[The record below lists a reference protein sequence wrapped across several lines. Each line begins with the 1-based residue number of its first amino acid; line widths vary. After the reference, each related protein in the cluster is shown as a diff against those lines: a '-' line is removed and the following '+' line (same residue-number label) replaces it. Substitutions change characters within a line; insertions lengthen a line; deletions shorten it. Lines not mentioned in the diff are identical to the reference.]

1 MSYKFQA
8 IDWWANDI
16 NIDYN
21 KNELN
26 DISEELDEDG
36 YYNFEDMKFD
46 LNQRS
51 YIIKIFG
58 RMEDGKSISV
68 NVVDFKPYFYVKLED
83 IEEIYPDIL
92 KDNNKKQFEYIRS
105 RFEVALEELIPSKS
119 KYEHKEHQTISKVN
133 IIKSK
138 DMWGF
143 NGRKEDLFIEIH
155 CHSFIGMKMV
165 EKKIRL
171 GKDKY
176 GIYKSPRKLK
186 IYESN
191 IEPLLRFMHLQDLNP
206 SGWIEVKK
214 DKIINDEQKLYEIL
228 ESKCDFNVNVSY
240 NDVLKF
246 HNNKIAPFNICSWD
260 IECTSSHGDFPVAK
274 KDYMKVARDIVNYY
288 NKLERNCSTNISGK
302 LISALYDGFMKSP
315 EDDCEIG
322 HIFPKNNE
330 DTKHLLQIKENK
342 TSAHRLERRIE
353 KHINDIMTILKGGII
368 YPQLLDEAK
377 QAKIKEFMSA
387 KKTKEDDYDYGIN
400 NYNEE
405 LDKKDDDDDN
415 DEQGYSTKRDEKIDQ
430 LIHKF
435 ASIFPKLEGDEMI
448 QIGMV
453 IEKCGTNEREKIML
467 SLKDCDEIQDV
478 QVYSFNKEKTL
489 IKKFANLINE
499 KDIDIM
505 TGFNIFGFD
514 YQYVVDRADELG
526 VSDYIAKMSKF
537 KYIKSVYTVK
547 QLASSALGQNEL
559 KYIDMKGRVLID
571 IMKIVQRDHKLDYYN
586 LDHISSTFM
595 NGKIKEVLEIKEIFE
610 SYEVAIKCKV
620 DNLIG
625 LSKDNYVK
633 IDGSKYKV
641 LNTYENENAIDLEYS
656 PDDDEDEQIIKSKFN
671 GQKWGMAKDDITPKE
686 IFQCYRGTSAD
697 RALVAKYCIKDSD
710 LCIDLM
716 NKMKLIPQNFGMASV
731 CSVPVSYI
739 IMRGQGVKVFSL
751 VTKVCNLNG
760 YRVPVINKGSADD
773 DSYEGAIVLVPE
785 PGIYVNEPVAVNDY
799 ASLYPSSMISENIS
813 HDSIV
818 LDEEK
823 YGNLP
828 NTHYVNITYDTYRYE
843 MKGKTKIRVPT
854 GQQQTCRF
862 AQFMD
867 KDGNKEL
874 GILPLTLKKLLTAR
888 KNTRKQ
894 ILEKTIILKNGEEY
908 KGIIGAFDEI
918 KKEYIIKLL
927 NEGVLDSGERYTTK
941 KVFSENNIEIMKD
954 SYNEFECAVLDGLQ
968 LAYKVTANSVY
979 GQVGARTSSIYL
991 KELAASTTATGRNLI
1006 LSAKAYAEEKYGA
1019 HIVYGDSVP
1028 FDEPIIIKYPDGKV
1042 DVRAI
1047 SDIVE
1052 ESEWKSFEAYKNS
1065 DFIVTIRAMLVKI
1078 LLDGVENEEQFYEY
1092 TEIIPKWLRKKA
1104 IENREVIKI
1113 ESVNKWRWEIQGET
1127 EEEKLE
1133 HINKI
1138 CEMFIETTK
1147 DRSDKHQANPEIEV
1161 WTDNGWQKVLRLIKH
1176 KTNKKMFRI
1185 STGNG
1190 IVDVT
1195 EDHSLCDSKLNP
1207 IKPGEVEIGKTELLH
1222 HQIDTSL
1229 FKEIKPIVPAYP
1241 GEYWNKVI
1249 QIREPKYRGE
1259 IDKLYECSKCSEE
1272 YDGSLFSWY
1281 FNKKKNIMVIRNNI
1295 CRYCI
1300 KKNKCEKKGKK
1311 YNGLLNV
1318 FIDINTK
1325 DYELTKD
1332 EAWVWGFF
1340 MGDGSCNK
1348 YNNKSGIKYNWEICN
1363 QNVER
1368 LNRAKEILEKVE
1380 PEGMKFIVRDT
1391 LKATSA
1397 YRLAPLGASRY
1408 MVIKYRTLFY
1418 DKFKQKNV
1426 PQIILNASYDIRKA
1440 FFDGYYEADGRK
1452 TGECEYK
1459 TDENCIN
1466 TYNKIK
1472 FTAKGKTTAQ
1482 GLYLLVKSIGFKQIS
1497 MLCECGRDRIY
1508 TITSYKL
1515 DRKKNRKLINKIKE
1529 IPMTNDINVNEKD
1542 YCKEYN
1548 IPHNEDYVYDIETAT
1563 GRFSCGVGDIILNNT
1578 DSLFTNFPKQIK
1590 DCKTDKERL
1599 EKSIQAAQEFGEQ
1612 FRKDVL
1618 IPCTYRQEGSYKPP
1632 NGYPETPHDFEYEK
1646 TFYPFIIFSKKR
1658 YVGNLYETNA
1668 NKYYFK
1674 CMGVVLKR
1682 RDNAKIVKHIYGG
1695 LIDIILKTKNVNNSL
1710 EFLKTELNKLINGEF
1725 PMDMLTITKVLNGT
1739 YKDPERIP
1747 QKALA
1752 DRMKARD
1759 PGSAPQVND
1768 RVPYAF
1774 VKLPDEHLIKGLIQ
1788 ADKVEHPKYIQ
1799 EHNLPIDYEYYILN
1813 QLMKPILQLFALNVT
1828 KLDGFNKGD
1837 NYFKELKDKY
1847 YNEYNGSEYRGEK
1860 RNEQK
1865 VQELTHAKVEQE
1877 KAKEV
1882 TKLLFEPILE
1892 KIENSKVN
1900 LERKKQA
1907 DKLNAKK
1914 QKENEK
1920 EEKKKL
1926 SDIKKQLKEEEKKK
1940 KELEKEEK
1948 RKERER
1954 IKEEKAKAKSKSK
1967 SKPVQLQDNI
1977 LIEEIQPITND
1988 IIMNEVKIE
1997 QEVKTTKPKSKAKSK
2012 AKAKSKETKSEQM
2025 RLKYQQEIDYLN
2037 ELRAQGINV

>member
-353 KHINDIMTILKGGII
+353 KHINDIMTILKGGVI

-405 LDKKDDDDDN
+405 LDKKDDDDDDN
-415 DEQGYSTKRDEKIDQ
+415 DEQEYSTKRDEKIDQ

-435 ASIFPKLEGDEMI
+435 DSIFPKLEGDEMI

-641 LNTYENENAIDLEYS
+641 LNTYEYENAIDLEYS

-686 IFQCYRGTSAD
+686 IFQCYRGTNAD

-785 PGIYVNEPVAVNDY
+785 PGIYVDEPVAVNDY

-818 LDEEK
+818 IDEK
-823 YGNLP
+823 YANLP

-867 KDGNKEL
+867 ENGNKEL

-894 ILEKTIILKNGEEY
+894 ILEKTIKTKDGIEY
-908 KGIIGAFDEI
+908 KGIIGAYDEI
-918 KKEYIIKLL
+918 KKEYSIKLL

-941 KVFSENNIEIMKD
+941 KVFSETDIEYMKD

-1006 LSAKAYAEEKYGA
+1006 LSAKKYLIEEFNA
-1019 HIVYGDSVP
+1019 NIVYGDSVP

-1052 ESEWKSFEAYKNS
+1052 DSEWKSFEEYKNP
-1065 DFIVTIRAMLVKI
+1065 DFVVTIRAMLVKI

-1104 IENREVIKI
+1104 IENRNVIKI
-1113 ESVNKWRWEIQGET
+1113 ESVNKWRWEIVEET
-1127 EEEKLE
+1127 EEEKLN

-1190 IVDVT
+1190 VVDVT

-1241 GEYWNKVI
+1241 GTFWGDEKV
-1249 QIREPKYRGE
+1249 QSSKYIDESGE
-1259 IDKLYECSKCSEE
+1259 LYKCSKCNEE
-1272 YDGSLFSWY
+1272 YDGSMYYWQSKLY
-1281 FNKKKNIMVIRNNI
+1281 KRENIKKQVRCPQCKYCVKKRQCETKNTEYNGELNKKILDLK
-1295 CRYCI
+1295 
-1300 KKNKCEKKGKK
+1300 
-1311 YNGLLNV
+1311 
-1318 FIDINTK
+1318 TK

-1332 EAWVWGFF
+1332 EAWVWGFY
-1340 MGDGSCNK
+1340 MGDGSSDRYEC
-1348 YNNKSGIKYNWEICN
+1348 KSGIKFSWGLNN
-1363 QNVER
+1363 QDLDR
-1368 LNRAKEILEKVE
+1368 LNHAKEILEKVE
-1380 PEGMKFIVRDT
+1380 PGGMGFKILDT
-1391 LKATSA
+1391 MKSSGVYKLVPTGS
-1397 YRLAPLGASRY
+1397 LRY
-1408 MVIKYRTLFY
+1408 MSIKYRVLMY
-1418 DKFKQKNV
+1418 DKFRQKKV
-1426 PQIILNASYDIRKA
+1426 PQMILQAPYEIRKA
-1440 FFDGYYEADGRK
+1440 FFDGYYEADGVK
-1452 TGECEYK
+1452 TKDINYYR
-1459 TDENCIN
+1459 DNNWNN
-1466 TYNKIK
+1466 TYKKIE
-1472 FTAKGKTTAQ
+1472 FTTKGKATAQ
-1482 GLYLLVKSIGFKQIS
+1482 GLYILAIS
-1497 MLCECGRDRIY
+1497 LGYKLSMRRIEKRDRIY
-1508 TITSYKL
+1508 SIASYTKDL
-1515 DRKKNRKLINKIKE
+1515 GKNRNLIKDIKE
-1529 IPMTNDINVNEKD
+1529 ICNTNCNRD
-1542 YCKEYN
+1542 YENYN
-1548 IPHNEDYVYDIETAT
+1548 IKFTDDFVYDIETTT
-1563 GRFSCGVGDIILNNT
+1563 GRFSCGIGSITAFNT
-1578 DSLFTNFPKQIK
+1578 DSIFASYPRMLTH
-1590 DCKTDKERL
+1590 DMTDTERL
-1599 EKSIQAAQEFGEQ
+1599 EKTIQTAQEFGEK

-1618 IPCTYRQEGSYKPP
+1618 ITCSYREPGSYIPL

-1658 YVGNLYETNA
+1658 YVGHLYETNP
-1668 NKYYFK
+1668 NKYSMK
-1674 CMGVVLKR
+1674 SMGIVLKR

-1828 KLDGFNKGD
+1828 KLDGFNKGE